1 MRAVIQRVNKASVE
15 VDNNIISQIDEGLLV
30 LIGIE
35 NEDSKQDAEWLALK
49 IIKMRVFPDNN
60 GLMNLDITE
69 INGELLVISQF
80 TLFASTKKGNRPSF
94 INSAKPDIAI
104 PLYNYFLQFIQNQL
118 DIPVK
123 SGIFGADMKVSLV
136 NNGPVTIIIDTK
148 KKE

>member
-15 VDNNIISQIDEGLLV
+15 VDNIIIGQIDEGLLV

-35 NEDSKQDAEWLALK
+35 NEDSKQDAEWLATK
-49 IIKMRVFPDNN
+49 IVKMRVFADNT
-60 GLMNLDITE
+60 GLMNLDITD
-69 INGELLVISQF
+69 INGELLVVSQF

-118 DIPVK
+118 NIPVK
-123 SGIFGADMKVSLV
+123 SGIFGADMKISLV

>member
-15 VDNNIISQIDEGLLV
+15 VDNTIIGKIDEGLLV

-35 NEDSKQDAEWLALK
+35 NEDSKQDAEWLASK
-49 IIKMRVFPDNN
+49 IVKMRVFADNT
-60 GLMNLDITE
+60 GLMNLDITD
-69 INGELLVISQF
+69 INGEMLVISQF

-104 PLYNYFLQFIQNQL
+104 PLYNYFLQFIKNQL
-118 DIPVK
+118 NIPVK

>member
-15 VDNNIISQIDEGLLV
+15 VDNTIIGKIDEGLLV

-35 NEDSKQDAEWLALK
+35 NEDSKQDAEWLASK
-49 IIKMRVFPDNN
+49 IVKMRVFADNT
-60 GLMNLDITE
+60 GLMNLDITD

-104 PLYNYFLQFIQNQL
+104 PLYNYFLQFIKNQL
-118 DIPVK
+118 NIPVK

>member
-15 VDNNIISQIDEGLLV
+15 VDNTIIGKIDEGLLV

-35 NEDSKQDAEWLALK
+35 NEDSKQDAEWLASK
-49 IIKMRVFPDNN
+49 IVKMRVFADNT
-60 GLMNLDITE
+60 GLMNLDITD

-104 PLYNYFLQFIQNQL
+104 PLYNYFLQFIKNQL
-118 DIPVK
+118 NIPVK

-136 NNGPVTIIIDTK
+136 NNGPVTII
-148 KKE
+148 

>member
-15 VDNNIISQIDEGLLV
+15 VDNTIIGKIDEGLLV

-35 NEDSKQDAEWLALK
+35 NEDSKQDAEWLASK
-49 IIKMRVFPDNN
+49 IVKMRVFADNT
-60 GLMNLDITE
+60 GLMNLDITD
-69 INGELLVISQF
+69 INGEMLVISQF

-94 INSAKPDIAI
+94 INSAKLDIAI
-104 PLYNYFLQFIQNQL
+104 PLYNYFLQFIKNQL
-118 DIPVK
+118 NIPVK

>member
-15 VDNNIISQIDEGLLV
+15 VDNTIIGKIDEGLLV

-35 NEDSKQDAEWLALK
+35 NEDSKQDAEWLASK
-49 IIKMRVFPDNN
+49 IVKMRVFADNT
-60 GLMNLDITE
+60 GLMNLDITD

-80 TLFASTKKGNRPSF
+80 TFFASTKKGNRPSF

-104 PLYNYFLQFIQNQL
+104 PLYNYFLQFIKNQL
-118 DIPVK
+118 NIPVK

>member
-15 VDNNIISQIDEGLLV
+15 VDNIIIGQIDEGLLV

-35 NEDSKQDAEWLALK
+35 NEDSKQDAEWLATK
-49 IIKMRVFPDNN
+49 IVKMRVFADNT
-60 GLMNLDITE
+60 GLMNLDITD

-104 PLYNYFLQFIQNQL
+104 PLYNYFLQFIKNQL
-118 DIPVK
+118 NIPVK

>member
-15 VDNNIISQIDEGLLV
+15 VDNTIIGQIDEGLLV
-30 LIGIE
+30 LLGIE
-35 NEDSKQDAEWLALK
+35 NEDSKQDAEWLASK
-49 IIKMRVFPDNN
+49 IIKMRIFADNS
-60 GLMNLDITE
+60 GLMNLDITD
-69 INGELLVISQF
+69 INAELLVISQF

-104 PLYNYFLQFIQNQL
+104 TLYNYFLQFIQNQL
-118 DIPVK
+118 NIPVK
-123 SGIFGADMKVSLV
+123 SGIFGADMKVSLI